1 MKICHILAG
10 NEEGGLENHVVAL
23 CNALA
28 KDSDISVIAH
38 EKYRDRFD
46 DRVDFHPLDLSKG
59 RKNPLLLLRLW
70 HTIKQID
77 PDIVH
82 AHANKA
88 AAMIATLRRFLP
100 KKTKRVA
107 TLHSQKKNLK
117 SFETFDH
124 VIGVSHEVIKKI
136 QNPNKS
142 VVYNGIEWHKQE
154 KKRGYIAAHFGVS
167 GQIFTLCSV
176 GRLETVKNFSLL
188 ISSIQNLEVQLLLV
202 GTGSC
207 ESKLKELAKQLGIA
221 DKVIFTGYR
230 EDAVEIIEDA
240 DLLVISSD
248 KEGFPYVLVE
258 ALLAKTPVVS
268 TDVSDAKRVLPE
280 ISVVPVGDQQK
291 LKQAISYVQSHYESV
306 LESYQ
311 NAFAFAKTHFTLE
324 AMLTGTQKVYD
335 EVDVS

>member
-10 NEEGGLENHVVAL
+10 NEEGGLENHVVTL
-23 CNALA
+23 CNALV
-28 KDSDISVIAH
+28 KDNDISVIAH

-46 DRVDFHPLDLSKG
+46 GKVHFYALDLSKG

-70 HTIKQID
+70 RTIKHID

-88 AAMIATLRRFLP
+88 AAMIATLCRFLP
-100 KKTKRVA
+100 QEIKRVA
-107 TLHSQKKNLK
+107 TLHSQKKNLS

-124 VIGVSHEVIKKI
+124 VIGVSHEVIKEI

-142 VVYNGIEWHKQE
+142 VVYNGIEWHDRE
-154 KKRGYIAAHFGVS
+154 KKRGYIATHFGMSDQV
-167 GQIFTLCSV
+167 FTLCSV

-188 ISSIQNLEVQLLLV
+188 ISSIQNLDVKLLLV

-207 ESKLKELAKQLGIA
+207 ESKLKGLVQQLGIE

-268 TDVSDAKRVLPE
+268 TDVSDVKTVLPE
-280 ISVVPVGDQQK
+280 FSVVPVGDQKK
-291 LKQAISYVQSHYESV
+291 LEQAISYVQSHYETV

-311 NAFAFAKTHFTLE
+311 NTFAFAKTHFTLE
-324 AMLTGTQKVYD
+324 AMVAGTQKVYD
-335 EVDVS
+335 EVGVS

>member
-10 NEEGGLENHVVAL
+10 NEEGGLENHVVTL
-23 CNALA
+23 CNALV
-28 KDSDISVIAH
+28 KDNDISVIAH

-46 DRVDFHPLDLSKG
+46 DKVHFYSLDLAKG
-59 RKNPLLLLRLW
+59 RKNPLLLVRLW
-70 HTIKQID
+70 RTIRQID
-77 PDIVH
+77 PDIIH

-88 AAMIATLRRFLP
+88 AAMVATLRRFLP
-100 KKTKRVA
+100 EKIKRIA
-107 TLHSQKKNLK
+107 TLHSKKKNLS

-142 VVYNGIEWHKQE
+142 VVYNGIEWHDQE
-154 KKRGYIAAHFGVS
+154 KKRGYIATHFGMSEV
-167 GQIFTLCSV
+167 FTLCSV

-188 ISSIQNLEVQLLLV
+188 ISSIHNLDVQLLLV

-207 ESKLKELAKQLGIA
+207 ESKLKKLVKQLDIE

-240 DLLVISSD
+240 DLLIISSD

-268 TDVSDAKRVLPE
+268 TDVSDVKTVLPE
-280 ISVVPVGDQQK
+280 FSVVPVGDQEK
-291 LKQAISYVQSHYESV
+291 LEQAISYMQSHYETV

-311 NAFAFAKTHFTLE
+311 NAFTFAKTHFTLD
-324 AMLTGTQKVYD
+324 AMVAGTQKVYD
-335 EVDVS
+335 EVGVS